1 MRKFPELSSYWSED
15 EGRQVVEAWRRSG
28 ENATAF
34 ARRRGLRARRLV
46 YWSKRIATNASVSA
60 ATVSF
65 VPAAVVAADEVAAVI
80 RAPGGIAIE
89 LASATPAQIAA
100 VASALARPAP

>member
-1 MRKFPELSSYWSED
+1 MRKLPDLSNYWSED
-15 EGRQVVEAWRRSG
+15 EGRRVVEAWRQSG

-34 ARRRGLRARRLV
+34 ARRHGLHAKRLM
-46 YWSKRIATNASVSA
+46 YWSKRLAANASAPA

-65 VPAAVVAADEVAAVI
+65 VPAAVVASDEVVAVI

-100 VASALARPAP
+100 VATALARPTP

>member
-1 MRKFPELSSYWSED
+1 MRKLPDLSNYWSED
-15 EGRQVVEAWRRSG
+15 EGRRVVEAWRESG

-34 ARRRGLRARRLV
+34 ARRHGLRAKRLV
-46 YWSKRIATNASVSA
+46 YWSNRLEANASVPA

-65 VPAAVVAADEVAAVI
+65 VPAAVVASDEVVAVI
-80 RAPGGIAIE
+80 RAPGGISVE

-100 VASALARPAP
+100 VATALARPTS

>member
-1 MRKFPELSSYWSED
+1 MREFPDPSNYWSED
-15 EGRQVVEAWRRSG
+15 EGRRVVEAWRRSG

-34 ARRRGLRARRLV
+34 AFRHGLRAKRLV
-46 YWSKRIATNASVSA
+46 YWSKRLA
-60 ATVSF
+60 ARERARAPTVSF
-65 VPAAVVAADEVAAVI
+65 VPAAVVAPDEVAAVI

-100 VASALARPAP
+100 VVSALARPTP